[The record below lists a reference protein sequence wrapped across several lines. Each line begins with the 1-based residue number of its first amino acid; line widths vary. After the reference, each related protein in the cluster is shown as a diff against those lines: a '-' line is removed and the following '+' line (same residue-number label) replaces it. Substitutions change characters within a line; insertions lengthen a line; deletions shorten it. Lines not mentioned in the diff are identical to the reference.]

1 MYKNNWTYL
10 MKNLMNLMKIV
21 NFRNLSHWPHHTSDC
36 WVFQLF
42 TEVNHYESLVSVK
55 VDCVP
60 ELQLDVYD
68 VHDGIV
74 SGEEQPV
81 VHDCHSKIPI
91 WAGSYTIKRWVR
103 HSPWDCLPACQSYQT
118 SRTSSPGWW
127 SWDQLMHLDFGW
139 LPQQRN

>member
-1 MYKNNWTYL
+1 

-21 NFRNLSHWPHHTSDC
+21 NFRNLLHWPHHTSDC

-42 TEVNHYESLVSVK
+42 TEVNHYHYESLVSVK

-81 VHDCHSKIPI
+81 VHDCHNPN
-91 WAGSYTIKRWVR
+91 
-103 HSPWDCLPACQSYQT
+103 L
-118 SRTSSPGWW
+118 GW
-127 SWDQLMHLDFGW
+127 
-139 LPQQRN
+139 